1 MGTKVRFHLKPDV
14 HIFDSNIGFD
24 WQICRSNTVP
34 EMVTSSSI
42 RISESV
48 SISVDDIYNIAE
60 RERLCYSA
68 RGRRHAVA
76 AAQSQTY
83 KMDDVYKTRP
93 HTSASGYISN
103 YRRDLVTPTKS
114 IRSEPV
120 PSRVSS
126 RAGGDFDDENDTD
139 DYPINYINTPSVCCE
154 VIGPQACEECIRAH
168 RRKIE
173 KEKFDARFSN
183 LRISSQNITTSTL
196 LQRYFP
202 HLTHEDIMVKLARGE
217 IAVPNTP
224 TRPVCR
230 DQNDKRLRDRNAE
243 TQRRSQESVKI
254 SRAKQ
259 SSLQKKIKST
269 LFFVNIEDLNMK
281 INSGKVSR
289 SLGFNCQPTKKKTI
303 STEFESVFPS
313 FVSPR
318 KVSFISE
325 ASGRKFHYEPPLL
338 PKENQIHEPGF
349 FAGSDSSY
357 KLPERLPDTIEF
369 VQNGI
374 TIKRSLSRLSE
385 PEETSGLNE
394 SVLQSEHSD
403 TDDDISFKMLQDSK
417 TSETE

>member
-1 MGTKVRFHLKPDV
+1 
-14 HIFDSNIGFD
+14 
-24 WQICRSNTVP
+24 
-34 EMVTSSSI
+34 MVTSSSI